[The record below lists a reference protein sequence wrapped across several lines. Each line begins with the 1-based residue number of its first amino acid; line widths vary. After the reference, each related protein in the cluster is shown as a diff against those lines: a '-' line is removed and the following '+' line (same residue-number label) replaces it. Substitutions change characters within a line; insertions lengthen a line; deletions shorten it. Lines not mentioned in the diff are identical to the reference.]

1 MHLRRGLAPIE
12 KITPSPKVSE
22 EEANTEPAGLG
33 TTC

>member
-1 MHLRRGLAPIE
+1 MHLRRGLASPE
-12 KITPSPKVSE
+12 KNNPLSQVEE